1 MVSKMEEPMV
11 EEYSEQYKARCI
23 KRLKEW
29 GAPLEGWYCVRM
41 YDVADE
47 DEDPEDVLLATCDL
61 CDCASV
67 RYVHVMQNKD
77 YFEDVEVGCICAG
90 IMEGDILAAKGRDN
104 ELKNRA
110 RRKWNF
116 PKRKWHRTFTG
127 DLRMTYRG
135 QAIYINKSQY
145 GNNYGIRC
153 GNQSM
158 WKYKGRPIDN
168 LLSAVYAA
176 FELADP
182 IGQVRMR

>member
-1 MVSKMEEPMV
+1 MV

-47 DEDPEDVLLATCDL
+47 DEAPEDVVLSACEL

-77 YFEDVEVGCICAG
+77 YFEDVNVGCICAG
-90 IMEGDILAAKGRDN
+90 IMEGNILAAKGRDN

-116 PKRKWHRTFTG
+116 PKRKWHKTYDG
-127 DLRMTYRG
+127 SLWITYRG
-135 QAIYINKSQY
+135 QAIYINRSPY
-145 GNNYGIRC
+145 GSNYGVRC
-153 GNQSM
+153 GNQSV
-158 WKYKGRPIDN
+158 WKYKGKPIDN
-168 LLSAVYAA
+168 LLSATYAA

-182 IGQVRMR
+182 IDQVHQV

>member
-1 MVSKMEEPMV
+1 M

-29 GAPLEGWYCVRM
+29 GAPLEGWYCDRM
-41 YDVADE
+41 YDVADD
-47 DEDPEDVLLATCDL
+47 DESPDNVVLTTCEL

-67 RYVHVMQNKD
+67 RYVHVMRNPD

-90 IMEGDILAAKGRDN
+90 IMEGDILAAKERDN

-110 RRKWNF
+110 RRKRNF
-116 PKRKWHRTFTG
+116 PRRKWHRTCNG
-127 DLRMTYRG
+127 NLCLTYRG
-135 QAIYINKSQY
+135 KKIYINKSQY
-145 GNNYGIRC
+145 GNGYGVRC
-153 GNQSM
+153 GNQSV

-168 LLSAVYAA
+168 FLSAAYAA

-182 IGQVRMR
+182 VDEVI